1 MHIVWDWNGTL
12 FDDRDA
18 ILDAT
23 NEVFRSYGLPPME
36 RACREVFDQVGLMLE
51 GEPEKARAVLARL
64 EAELRE
70 HRKRGLCLSAP
81 KGGPDAKAN

>member
-23 NEVFRSYGLPPME
+23 NEIFRSYGLPPME
-36 RACREVFDQVGLMLE
+36 LGGLPLRVQ
-51 GEPEKARAVLARL
+51 PARSGPRTSGSSAARSKTGSGSGSTPRSTTPIT
-64 EAELRE
+64 A
-70 HRKRGLCLSAP
+70 
-81 KGGPDAKAN
+81 